1 MARPG
6 RPSGMR
12 PDISSGDRCP
22 SRMGLTA
29 SGRLPGP
36 SMGLGRLKRSLLLS
50 AFLCAADARQRR
62 PAGPCQ
68 PFRPISRDMAGLSL
82 WSSLAIWLAP
92 SWPFQRT
99 MMSSRSAMPR
109 WLQSS
114 MAPPTM
120 HASAGII
127 IGRAWAAISQ
137 YPVALGARIRR
148 ELLPFGRFW
157 AVRSLFRSILSWLLR
172 RLAGTDYV
180 RLIKSRSEIT
190 SSQPQKELLPLAD
203 AA

>member
-127 IGRAWAAISQ
+127 IGRAWALPRNILLHSECGFAGNCCHSDGSGQ
-137 YPVALGARIRR
+137 YVVCSGVSFPGCQGVWQAL
-148 ELLPFGRFW
+148 
-157 AVRSLFRSILSWLLR
+157 
-172 RLAGTDYV
+172 
-180 RLIKSRSEIT
+180 IT
-190 SSQPQKELLPLAD
+190 CV
-203 AA
+203 